1 MNKITYNKQYT
12 DKKDEKIIIEA
23 LKSKLITSGNFVK
36 SFEKK
41 ICQYL
46 KVKHAVS
53 CINGTAGLDL
63 AFRGINLMPK
73 DNVIMPVVNF
83 IASYSMAK
91 KIGANIFL
99 ADVDSTTGQMTPETL
114 KNCIKKNNIKKI
126 RAIIT
131 MYLGGY
137 AENVINFYK
146 LKKKYK
152 FLIIEV
158 ACHAFGAKYQYNNKK
173 FMVGSCKHSDIS
185 VFSFHPVKT
194 ITTGEGGI
202 VTTNNKLIS
211 SKIRLIKNHNILKN
225 KKYWDYDIKKF
236 SVNYRLSDLNCA
248 LGISQLQ
255 KVNIFLQDRK
265 KAYLRY
271 VKEIKK
277 ISTYIN
283 IPKYE
288 NYKNSSFH
296 LFLINLNLSKL
307 KSNKN
312 KFFQYLNKSNI
323 FPQFHYKPLF
333 MFSFFNKKEKTDFT
347 GAKKYFNNTLSIP
360 LYYGIK
366 KNEQEYILKKI
377 KKFIY
382 QFKIQPGRL
391 NNNKL
396 EEFRNLE
403 L

>member
-1 MNKITYNKQYT
+1 MNKITYNKQYI
-12 DKKDEKIIIEA
+12 DNKDVKIVVEA
-23 LKSKLITSGNFVK
+23 LKSKHITSGSYVY

-41 ICQYL
+41 ICKYL
-46 KVKHAVS
+46 KVKHAIS
-53 CINGTAGLDL
+53 CVNGTAGLDL
-63 AFRGINLMPK
+63 AFRGINLLPR

-99 ADVDSTTGQMTPETL
+99 ADVDAETGQMTPDTL
-114 KNCIKKNNIKKI
+114 IDCINKNKIKKI
-126 RAIIT
+126 KAVVT

-152 FLIIEV
+152 FFLIED
-158 ACHAFGAKYQYNNKK
+158 ACHAFGAKYQYNSKK
-173 FMVGSCKHSDIS
+173 VMVGSCKHSDIS

-194 ITTGEGGI
+194 ITTAEGGI
-202 VTTNNKLIS
+202 ITTDDKLIA
-211 SKIRLIKNHNILKN
+211 SKIKLMKSHNIIRS
-225 KKYWDYDIKKF
+225 KKYWDYDIKKI
-236 SVNYRLSDLNCA
+236 SANYRLSDLNCA

-255 KVNIFLQDRK
+255 KINMFLQNRK

-277 ISTYIN
+277 INTHVN

-288 NYKNSSFH
+288 NVKNSSFH
-296 LFLINLNLSKL
+296 LFLINLDLSKL
-307 KSNKN
+307 KSNKDL
-312 KFFQYLNKSNI
+312 FFKYLNKNNI
-323 FPQFHYKPLF
+323 FPQFHYKPLY
-333 MFSFFNKKEKTDFT
+333 MFSFFKKKKIANFT

-366 KNEQEYILKKI
+366 KKEQEYILKKI
-377 KKFIY
+377 KKFIDN
-382 QFKIQPGRL
+382 L
-391 NNNKL
+391 KL
-396 EEFRNLE
+396 QTNRFVD
-403 L
+403 